1 MTVKDR
7 DYMAFCRCRSEWRM
21 SSWPQI
27 ERTPEGRVSAFR
39 WLLCKTSNSM
49 CVVSDV
55 TPQPFYGPFLGAPGW
70 AGARRELLDFMVQGR
85 LTGRHTDHLAGCHS
99 IWTTSGAPQYLPFF
113 KGQMPFLLP
122 NQQCQSTESN
132 HRTLSKG
139 HKADLILLTPP
150 TGSAGEGC
158 HVCLYA
164 MIIQLQ
170 LIGFSV
176 PESMLSVVWI
186 KIV

>member
-1 MTVKDR
+1 
-7 DYMAFCRCRSEWRM
+7 MAFCHCRSEWWM

-39 WLLCKTSNSM
+39 WLLCKTSM

-55 TPQPFYGPFLGAPGW
+55 TPQPFYGPVPGAPGW
-70 AGARRELLDFMVQGR
+70 AGARRELLDFMVQGKINR
-85 LTGRHTDHLAGCHS
+85 QTTDHMAGCHS
-99 IWTTSGAPQYLPFF
+99 IWTNHLPFF
-113 KGQMPFLLP
+113 TGRMPFLPP

-132 HRTLSKG
+132 QRTLSKG
-139 HKADLILLTPP
+139 HKADLILLTPL

-164 MIIQLQ
+164 MIIQLH

>member
-1 MTVKDR
+1 
-7 DYMAFCRCRSEWRM
+7 MAFCHCRSEWWM

-39 WLLCKTSNSM
+39 WLLCKTSM

-55 TPQPFYGPFLGAPGW
+55 TPQPFYGPVPGAPGW
-70 AGARRELLDFMVQGR
+70 AGARRELLDFMVQGKINR
-85 LTGRHTDHLAGCHS
+85 QTTDHMAGCHS
-99 IWTTSGAPQYLPFF
+99 IWTNQCPPPPSPIFLQVGCPSCRPTNSVKALKATSGHYQRDTKLTSS
-113 KGQMPFLLP
+113 FLL
-122 NQQCQSTESN
+122 
-132 HRTLSKG
+132 L
-139 HKADLILLTPP
+139 

-164 MIIQLQ
+164 MIIQLH